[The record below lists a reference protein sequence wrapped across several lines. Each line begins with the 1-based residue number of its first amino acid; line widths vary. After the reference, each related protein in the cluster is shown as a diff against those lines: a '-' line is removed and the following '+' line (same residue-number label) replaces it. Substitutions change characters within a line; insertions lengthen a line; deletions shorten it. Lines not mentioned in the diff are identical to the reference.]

1 MKNETT
7 LRRQL
12 SVSEETTEASHQPL
26 GALEELHRHWAL
38 FLSVG
43 VALMALG
50 IVATLTAGLSTI
62 LAVDFFGWILVIAG
76 AGVTLHAFW
85 AKRWSGFFLQL
96 FSGLLYL
103 VAGWMLATHGEL
115 SAIALTL
122 VIAISFVVQ
131 GAFRIGAAL
140 STRIDGWDGLLV
152 SGIIT
157 LLLGLMI
164 WNEWPLSGVWVIG
177 LFVGI
182 GLGLFIGVDLFDSV
196 VVPIVFRR
204 THENVADLRHHDLE

>member
-62 LAVDFFGWILVIAG
+62 AAVDFFGWILVIAG
-76 AGVTLHAFW
+76 AGVTIHAFW

-96 FSGLLYL
+96 LSGLLYL
-103 VAGWMLATHGEL
+103 AAGWMLATHAEL

-157 LLLGLMI
+157 LFLGLMI

-182 GLGLFIGVDLFDSV
+182 DMFFYGGWFVSLALAVRTLGRAQDTDRSAEI
-196 VVPIVFRR
+196 
-204 THENVADLRHHDLE
+204 TK

>member
-12 SVSEETTEASHQPL
+12 SVSEETTEASHLPVAAIQ
-26 GALEELHRHWAL
+26 ELHRHWVFFFAL
-38 FLSVG
+38 G

-62 LAVDFFGWILVIAG
+62 VAVDFFGWILVIAG
-76 AGVTLHAFW
+76 AGVTIHAFW

-96 FSGLLYL
+96 LSGLLYL
-103 VAGWMLATHGEL
+103 AAGWMLATHPEL

-140 STRIDGWDGLLV
+140 STRIDGWGSLLA

-177 LFVGI
+177 VFVGI
-182 GLGLFIGVDLFDSV
+182 DMFFYGVWLVSLALSVRSLPRLG
-196 VVPIVFRR
+196 
-204 THENVADLRHHDLE
+204 RHAERLAQITK

>member
-50 IVATLTAGLSTI
+50 IVAMLTAGLSTI
-62 LAVDFFGWILVIAG
+62 VAVDFFGWILVIAG
-76 AGVTLHAFW
+76 AGVTIHGFW

-96 FSGLLYL
+96 LSGLLYL
-103 VAGWMLATHGEL
+103 AGGWMLATHPEL

-182 GLGLFIGVDLFDSV
+182 DMFFYGGWLVSLALSV
-196 VVPIVFRR
+196 RSLAKAQGARR
-204 THENVADLRHHDLE
+204 PFSANN

>member
-62 LAVDFFGWILVIAG
+62 VAVDFFGWILVIAG
-76 AGVTLHAFW
+76 AVVTIHAFW

-96 FSGLLYL
+96 LSGLLYL

-182 GLGLFIGVDLFDSV
+182 DMFFYGGWFVSLALAVRTLGRAQDTDRSAEI
-196 VVPIVFRR
+196 
-204 THENVADLRHHDLE
+204 TK

>member
-1 MKNETT
+1 
-7 LRRQL
+7 
-12 SVSEETTEASHQPL
+12 
-26 GALEELHRHWAL
+26 
-38 FLSVG
+38 
-43 VALMALG
+43 MALG

-62 LAVDFFGWILVIAG
+62 VAVDFFGWILVIAG

-182 GLGLFIGVDLFDSV
+182 DMFFYGGWFVSLALAVRTLGRAQDSDRSAE
-196 VVPIVFRR
+196 I
-204 THENVADLRHHDLE
+204 TK

>member
-7 LRRQL
+7 MRSHL
-12 SVSEETTEASHQPL
+12 SLSRETAEGSPL
-26 GALEELHRHWAL
+26 PLAAIEELHRHWAL
-38 FLSVG
+38 FL
-43 VALMALG
+43 ALG
-50 IVATLTAGLSTI
+50 ISLVVLGMVAMLTAGLFTI
-62 LAVDFFGWILVIAG
+62 VAVVFFGWLLIIAG
-76 AGVTLHAFW
+76 AGVTIHAFW

-182 GLGLFIGVDLFDSV
+182 DMFFYGGWFVSLALAVRTLGRAQDSDRSAQ
-196 VVPIVFRR
+196 I
-204 THENVADLRHHDLE
+204 TK

>member
-1 MKNETT
+1 
-7 LRRQL
+7 
-12 SVSEETTEASHQPL
+12 
-26 GALEELHRHWAL
+26 
-38 FLSVG
+38 
-43 VALMALG
+43 MALG

-62 LAVDFFGWILVIAG
+62 VAVDFFGWILVIAG
-76 AGVTLHAFW
+76 AGVTIHAFW
-85 AKRWSGFFLQL
+85 ARRWSGFFLQL
-96 FSGLLYL
+96 LSGLLYL
-103 VAGWMLATHGEL
+103 AAGWMLATRPEL

-182 GLGLFIGVDLFDSV
+182 DMFFYGGWFVSLALAVRTLGRAQDTDRSAQI
-196 VVPIVFRR
+196 
-204 THENVADLRHHDLE
+204 TK

>member
-62 LAVDFFGWILVIAG
+62 VAVDFFGWILVIAG
-76 AGVTLHAFW
+76 AGVTIHGFW

-96 FSGLLYL
+96 LSGLLYL
-103 VAGWMLATHGEL
+103 AAGWMLATHPEL

-140 STRIDGWDGLLV
+140 STRIDGWGSLLA

-177 LFVGI
+177 VFVGI
-182 GLGLFIGVDLFDSV
+182 DMFFYGVWLVSLALSVRSLPRLG
-196 VVPIVFRR
+196 
-204 THENVADLRHHDLE
+204 RHAERLAQITK

>member
-7 LRRQL
+7 VRSHL
-12 SVSEETTEASHQPL
+12 SLSRETAEGSPL
-26 GALEELHRHWAL
+26 PLAAIEELHRHWAL
-38 FLSVG
+38 FL
-43 VALMALG
+43 ALG
-50 IVATLTAGLSTI
+50 IGLVVLGMVAMLTAGLFTI
-62 LAVDFFGWILVIAG
+62 VAVVFFGWLLIIAG
-76 AGVTLHAFW
+76 AGVTIHAFW

-182 GLGLFIGVDLFDSV
+182 DMFFYGGWFVSLALAVRTLGRAQDTDRSAQI
-196 VVPIVFRR
+196 
-204 THENVADLRHHDLE
+204 TK

>member
-1 MKNETT
+1 
-7 LRRQL
+7 
-12 SVSEETTEASHQPL
+12 
-26 GALEELHRHWAL
+26 
-38 FLSVG
+38 
-43 VALMALG
+43 MALG

-62 LAVDFFGWILVIAG
+62 VAVDFFGWILVIAG
-76 AGVTLHAFW
+76 AGVTIHAFW

-96 FSGLLYL
+96 LSGLLYL

-182 GLGLFIGVDLFDSV
+182 DMFFYGGWFVSLALAVRTLGRAQDTDRSAQI
-196 VVPIVFRR
+196 
-204 THENVADLRHHDLE
+204 TK

>member
-38 FLSVG
+38 FL
-43 VALMALG
+43 ALG
-50 IVATLTAGLSTI
+50 IGLAVLGMVAMLTAGLSTI
-62 LAVDFFGWILVIAG
+62 VAVDFFGWILVIAG
-76 AGVTLHAFW
+76 AGVTIHAFW

-96 FSGLLYL
+96 LSGLLYL

-157 LLLGLMI
+157 LFLGLMI

-182 GLGLFIGVDLFDSV
+182 DMFFYGGWFVSLALAVRTLGRAQDTDRSAEI
-196 VVPIVFRR
+196 
-204 THENVADLRHHDLE
+204 AK

>member
-7 LRRQL
+7 APEHLTL
-12 SVSEETTEASHQPL
+12 NEETTQASHLPL
-26 GALEELHRHWAL
+26 AALEELHRHWAL

-43 VALMALG
+43 VALIALG

-62 LAVDFFGWILVIAG
+62 VAVDFFGWILVIAG

-182 GLGLFIGVDLFDSV
+182 DMFFYGGWFVSLALAVRTLGRAQDTDRSAEI
-196 VVPIVFRR
+196 
-204 THENVADLRHHDLE
+204 AK

>member
-1 MKNETT
+1 
-7 LRRQL
+7 
-12 SVSEETTEASHQPL
+12 
-26 GALEELHRHWAL
+26 
-38 FLSVG
+38 
-43 VALMALG
+43 MALG

-62 LAVDFFGWILVIAG
+62 VAVDFFGWILVIAG

-182 GLGLFIGVDLFDSV
+182 DMFFYGGWFVSLALAVRTLGRAQDTDRSAEI
-196 VVPIVFRR
+196 
-204 THENVADLRHHDLE
+204 AK

>member
-50 IVATLTAGLSTI
+50 IVATLTAGLSPI
-62 LAVDFFGWILVIAG
+62 AAVDFFGWILVIAG
-76 AGVTLHAFW
+76 AGVTIHAFW

-96 FSGLLYL
+96 LSGLLYL

-140 STRIDGWDGLLV
+140 STRIDAWDGLLV

-182 GLGLFIGVDLFDSV
+182 DMFFYGGWFVSLALSVRTLGSAQDTDRSAQI
-196 VVPIVFRR
+196 
-204 THENVADLRHHDLE
+204 TK

>member
-12 SVSEETTEASHQPL
+12 SMSEETTEASHQPL

-62 LAVDFFGWILVIAG
+62 VAVDSFGWILVIAG
-76 AGVTLHAFW
+76 AGVTIHAFW

-96 FSGLLYL
+96 LSGLLYL
-103 VAGWMLATHGEL
+103 AAGWMLATHPEL

-140 STRIDGWDGLLV
+140 STRIDGWDVLLV

-182 GLGLFIGVDLFDSV
+182 DMFFYGGWFVSLALAVRTLGRAQDTDRSAEI
-196 VVPIVFRR
+196 
-204 THENVADLRHHDLE
+204 TK

>member
-12 SVSEETTEASHQPL
+12 SVSEETTEASHLPL
-26 GALEELHRHWAL
+26 DALEELHRHWAL

-62 LAVDFFGWILVIAG
+62 VAVDFFGWILVIAG
-76 AGVTLHAFW
+76 AGVTIHAFW

-96 FSGLLYL
+96 LSGLLYL

-182 GLGLFIGVDLFDSV
+182 DMFFYGGWFVSLALAVRTLGRAQDTDRSAKI
-196 VVPIVFRR
+196 
-204 THENVADLRHHDLE
+204 TK

>member
-62 LAVDFFGWILVIAG
+62 VAVDFFGWILVIAG
-76 AGVTLHAFW
+76 AGVTIHAFW

-96 FSGLLYL
+96 LSGLLYL
-103 VAGWMLATHGEL
+103 ATGWMLATHPEL

-182 GLGLFIGVDLFDSV
+182 DMFFYGGWFVSLALAVRTLGRAQDTDRSAEI
-196 VVPIVFRR
+196 
-204 THENVADLRHHDLE
+204 TK

>member
-7 LRRQL
+7 LWRQL
-12 SVSEETTEASHQPL
+12 SVSEETTQASHQPL

-43 VALMALG
+43 VVLMALG

-62 LAVDFFGWILVIAG
+62 VAVDFFGWILVIAG

-157 LLLGLMI
+157 LLLALMI

-182 GLGLFIGVDLFDSV
+182 DMFFYGGWFVSLALAVRTLGRAQDTDRSAEI
-196 VVPIVFRR
+196 
-204 THENVADLRHHDLE
+204 TK

>member
-1 MKNETT
+1 
-7 LRRQL
+7 
-12 SVSEETTEASHQPL
+12 VSEETTEASHLPL

-38 FLSVG
+38 FL
-43 VALMALG
+43 ALG
-50 IVATLTAGLSTI
+50 IGLAVLGMVAMLTAGLSTI
-62 LAVDFFGWILVIAG
+62 VAVDFFGWILVIAG
-76 AGVTLHAFW
+76 AGVTIHAFW

-96 FSGLLYL
+96 LSGLLYL

-157 LLLGLMI
+157 LFLGLMI

-182 GLGLFIGVDLFDSV
+182 DMFFYGGWFVSLALAVRTLGRAQDTDRSAEI
-196 VVPIVFRR
+196 
-204 THENVADLRHHDLE
+204 AK

>member
-1 MKNETT
+1 
-7 LRRQL
+7 
-12 SVSEETTEASHQPL
+12 
-26 GALEELHRHWAL
+26 
-38 FLSVG
+38 
-43 VALMALG
+43 MALG

-62 LAVDFFGWILVIAG
+62 VAVDFFGWILVIAG
-76 AGVTLHAFW
+76 AGVTIHAFW

-96 FSGLLYL
+96 LSGLLYL
-103 VAGWMLATHGEL
+103 AAGWMLATHPEL
-115 SAIALTL
+115 SAIAFTL

-140 STRIDGWDGLLV
+140 SMRIDGWDGLLV

-182 GLGLFIGVDLFDSV
+182 DMFFYGGWFVSLALAVRTLGRAQDTDRSAEI
-196 VVPIVFRR
+196 
-204 THENVADLRHHDLE
+204 TK

>member
-62 LAVDFFGWILVIAG
+62 ATVDFFGWILVIAG
-76 AGVTLHAFW
+76 AGVTIHAFW

-182 GLGLFIGVDLFDSV
+182 DMFFYGGWFVSLALAVRTLGRAQDTDRSAQI
-196 VVPIVFRR
+196 
-204 THENVADLRHHDLE
+204 TK

>member
-1 MKNETT
+1 
-7 LRRQL
+7 
-12 SVSEETTEASHQPL
+12 VSEEITEASHLPL
-26 GALEELHRHWAL
+26 AAIQELHRHWVFFFAL
-38 FLSVG
+38 G

-62 LAVDFFGWILVIAG
+62 VAVDFFGWILVIAG

-96 FSGLLYL
+96 LSGLLYL

-182 GLGLFIGVDLFDSV
+182 DMFFYGGWFVSLALAVRTLGRAQDTDRSAEI
-196 VVPIVFRR
+196 
-204 THENVADLRHHDLE
+204 TK

>member
-7 LRRQL
+7 MEGHLPL
-12 SVSEETTEASHQPL
+12 SDKATEPSHLPL
-26 GALEELHRHWAL
+26 AAIEELHRHWVFFFAL
-38 FLSVG
+38 G
-43 VALMALG
+43 VALIALG
-50 IVATLTAGLSTI
+50 TVGILVFGLFTFASV
-62 LAVDFFGWILVIAG
+62 LFFGWLLLIAG
-76 AGVTLHAFW
+76 AGVTIHGFW

-96 FSGLLYL
+96 LSGLLYL
-103 VAGWMLATHGEL
+103 AAGWMLATHPEL

-182 GLGLFIGVDLFDSV
+182 DMFFYGGWLVSLALSVRTLGRAQDTDRSAEI
-196 VVPIVFRR
+196 
-204 THENVADLRHHDLE
+204 TK

>member
-7 LRRQL
+7 LRHQL

-62 LAVDFFGWILVIAG
+62 VAVAFFGWILVIAG
-76 AGVTLHAFW
+76 AGVTIHAFW

-96 FSGLLYL
+96 LSGLLYL

-182 GLGLFIGVDLFDSV
+182 DMFFYGGWFVSLALAVRTLGRAQDTDRSAEI
-196 VVPIVFRR
+196 
-204 THENVADLRHHDLE
+204 TK

>member
-12 SVSEETTEASHQPL
+12 SVSEETTEASHLPL

-62 LAVDFFGWILVIAG
+62 VAVDFFGWILVIAG

-164 WNEWPLSGVWVIG
+164 CNEWPLSGVWVIG

-182 GLGLFIGVDLFDSV
+182 DMFFYGGWFVSLALAVRTLGRAQDSDRSAQ
-196 VVPIVFRR
+196 I
-204 THENVADLRHHDLE
+204 TK

>member
-12 SVSEETTEASHQPL
+12 SVSEETTEASHLPL

-62 LAVDFFGWILVIAG
+62 AAVDFFGWILVIAG
-76 AGVTLHAFW
+76 AGVTIHAFW

-182 GLGLFIGVDLFDSV
+182 DMFFYGGWFVSLALAVRTLGRAQDTDRSAEI
-196 VVPIVFRR
+196 
-204 THENVADLRHHDLE
+204 TK

>member
-62 LAVDFFGWILVIAG
+62 VAVDFFGWILVIAG
-76 AGVTLHAFW
+76 AGVTIHAFW

-96 FSGLLYL
+96 LSGLLYL

-182 GLGLFIGVDLFDSV
+182 DMFFYGGWFVSLALAV
-196 VVPIVFRR
+196 R
-204 THENVADLRHHDLE
+204 TLSRAQDTDRSAEITK

>member
-62 LAVDFFGWILVIAG
+62 VAVDFFGWILVIAG
-76 AGVTLHAFW
+76 AGVTIHAFW

-96 FSGLLYL
+96 LSGLLYL

-182 GLGLFIGVDLFDSV
+182 DMFFYGGWFVSLALAVRTLGSTQDSD
-196 VVPIVFRR
+196 PSAEI
-204 THENVADLRHHDLE
+204 TK

>member
-62 LAVDFFGWILVIAG
+62 VAVDFFGWILVIAG

-182 GLGLFIGVDLFDSV
+182 DMFFYGGWFVSLALAVRTLGRAQDT
-196 VVPIVFRR
+196 IVQPK
-204 THENVADLRHHDLE
+204 

>member
-62 LAVDFFGWILVIAG
+62 VAVDFFGWILVIAG

-96 FSGLLYL
+96 LSGLLYL

-182 GLGLFIGVDLFDSV
+182 DMFFYGGWFVSLALAVRTLGRAQDTDRSAEI
-196 VVPIVFRR
+196 
-204 THENVADLRHHDLE
+204 AK

>member
-7 LRRQL
+7 MRSHL
-12 SVSEETTEASHQPL
+12 SLSRETAEGSPL
-26 GALEELHRHWAL
+26 PLAAIEELHRHWAL
-38 FLSVG
+38 FL
-43 VALMALG
+43 ALG
-50 IVATLTAGLSTI
+50 ISLVVLGMVAMLTAGLFTI
-62 LAVDFFGWILVIAG
+62 VAVVFFGWLLIIAG
-76 AGVTLHAFW
+76 AGVTIHAFW

-182 GLGLFIGVDLFDSV
+182 DMFFYGGWFVSLALAVRTLGSAQDSDRSAQ
-196 VVPIVFRR
+196 I
-204 THENVADLRHHDLE
+204 TK

>member
-7 LRRQL
+7 MRSHL
-12 SVSEETTEASHQPL
+12 SLSRETAEGSPL
-26 GALEELHRHWAL
+26 PLAAIEELHRHWAL
-38 FLSVG
+38 FL
-43 VALMALG
+43 ALG
-50 IVATLTAGLSTI
+50 IGLVVLGMVAMLTAGLFTI
-62 LAVDFFGWILVIAG
+62 VAVVFFGWLLIIAG
-76 AGVTLHAFW
+76 AGVTIHAFW

-164 WNEWPLSGVWVIG
+164 WNEWPLSGVWVIA

-182 GLGLFIGVDLFDSV
+182 DMFFYGGWFVSLALAVRTLGRAQDTDRSAEI
-196 VVPIVFRR
+196 
-204 THENVADLRHHDLE
+204 TK

>member
-62 LAVDFFGWILVIAG
+62 VAVDFCGWIAHAERHGFAIVAEGPSPLVF
-76 AGVTLHAFW
+76 HA
-85 AKRWSGFFLQL
+85 
-96 FSGLLYL
+96 
-103 VAGWMLATHGEL
+103 
-115 SAIALTL
+115 
-122 VIAISFVVQ
+122 
-131 GAFRIGAAL
+131 
-140 STRIDGWDGLLV
+140 D
-152 SGIIT
+152 
-157 LLLGLMI
+157 
-164 WNEWPLSGVWVIG
+164 
-177 LFVGI
+177 
-182 GLGLFIGVDLFDSV
+182 
-196 VVPIVFRR
+196 
-204 THENVADLRHHDLE
+204 